1 MIFWSKKYVVAIW
14 QFRFFGEGET
24 RITNEFTLKH
34 NAIKEYEAW
43 CKDES
48 VMNCTLFKRLRNG
61 NIKILRRF
69 IR

>member
-1 MIFWSKKYVVAIW
+1 MIFWHKKYVVVIW
-14 QFRFFGEGET
+14 QSRFFGDSET
-24 RITNEFTLKH
+24 RIINKFALKR
-34 NAIKEYEAW
+34 NAIKEYEVW

-69 IR
+69 TR

>member
-1 MIFWSKKYVVAIW
+1 MSFWRKKYVVAIW
-14 QFRFFGEGET
+14 QFHFFGDAET
-24 RITNEFTLKH
+24 RIINEFALKQ

-48 VMNCTLFKRLRNG
+48 IMTCTLFKRLNNG

-69 IR
+69 TR

>member
-1 MIFWSKKYVVAIW
+1 MIFWHKKYVVTIW
-14 QFRFFGEGET
+14 QSRFFGEGET
-24 RITNEFTLKH
+24 RIINKFALKR

-48 VMNCTLFKRLRNG
+48 IMTCTLFKRLRNG

-69 IR
+69 FR